1 MTSRKI
7 LRSQPSTVQDAVSGM
22 SISIRLPQH
31 EQQGEGIRNDVV
43 RPPSNGV
50 GRARACCMTQ
60 TINWT
65 NESVLRF
72 AGQADPVAKVEETAR
87 ACVLKALDAGWSG
100 PPFNPLFLADQ
111 LRIPVE
117 ANSQVRDARAVPDNG
132 GVRIQ
137 FNPTQPRERVR
148 FSIAHEVAHALF
160 PDVTE
165 AVRNRG
171 GDRGPDD
178 WQLEMLCNI
187 AAAEFIMPVGSMALR
202 EHAPPIETL
211 MAERRKFDV
220 SAEAFLIRVAK
231 VVSEPL
237 LVAFASP
244 RDGGGRRYRVDY
256 AVPSRGWELE
266 YGGLVPPADTLMAE
280 CTAIGHTSHGTES
293 WQPFGDVN
301 LQCVGIPGYP
311 GSSLPRVACIIRPC
325 RPVPHDAR
333 HLLQHVHG
341 DVLWPQG
348 GGPRIVCMMVNDA
361 ARRWG
366 GGIARGAATRFP
378 GAEAA
383 FGEWLSDLP
392 RDQRLGLVHFAPSS
406 GGVVLA
412 SLVAQHGYGPS
423 EKPRIRYAALGRCL
437 DSVGDEALANG
448 ASVHMPRLGTGGA
461 GGDWQVVEQM
471 VNDSLVARG
480 VTTIVYEPP
489 PRRAGAEAD
498 LFA

>member
-1 MTSRKI
+1 
-7 LRSQPSTVQDAVSGM
+7 
-22 SISIRLPQH
+22 
-31 EQQGEGIRNDVV
+31 
-43 RPPSNGV
+43 
-50 GRARACCMTQ
+50 MTQ
-60 TINWT
+60 AINWT
-65 NESVLRF
+65 NLSVLRF
-72 AGQADPVAKVEETAR
+72 AGNEDPVAKVEQTAR
-87 ACVLKALDAGWSG
+87 TCVLKALDAGWSG

-117 ANSQVRDARAVPDNG
+117 ANAQVRDARAVPDNG

-202 EHAPPIETL
+202 EQAPPIETL

-237 LVAFASP
+237 LVVFASP

-256 AVPSRGWELE
+256 AIPSRGWELASS
-266 YGGLVPPADTLMAE
+266 GLVPPAETLMAD
-280 CTAIGHTSHGTES
+280 CTAIGHTAHGSEV
-293 WQPFGDVN
+293 WEPLGDVV

-311 GSSLPRVACIIRPC
+311 GSSLPRVACIVRP
-325 RPVPHDAR
+325 RHSTPHDAR
-333 HLLQHVHG
+333 PLLQHVHG
-341 DVLWPQG
+341 DVLQPKG
-348 GGPRIVCMMVNDA
+348 GGRRIVCMMVNDA

-366 GGIARGAATRFP
+366 GGIARIAATRFP

-383 FGEWLSDLP
+383 FAEWLSSSP
-392 RDQRLGLVHFAPSS
+392 RDQRLGLVHFSPAS
-406 GGVVLA
+406 GGVTLA
-412 SLVAQHGYGPS
+412 SLVAQHGYGS
-423 EKPRIRYAALGRCL
+423 SDKPRIRYAALGRCL
-437 DSVGDEALANG
+437 DTVGDEALATE

-471 VNDSLVARG
+471 VNDALVARG
-480 VTTIVYEPP
+480 VRTIVYDPP

>member
-1 MTSRKI
+1 
-7 LRSQPSTVQDAVSGM
+7 
-22 SISIRLPQH
+22 
-31 EQQGEGIRNDVV
+31 
-43 RPPSNGV
+43 
-50 GRARACCMTQ
+50 MTQ
-60 TINWT
+60 TIDWT
-65 NESVLRF
+65 NKSVLRF
-72 AGQADPVAKVEETAR
+72 AGQEDPIAKVEQAAR

-165 AVRNRG
+165 SIRNRG
-171 GDRGPDD
+171 GDRSVDD

-187 AAAEFIMPVGSMALR
+187 AAAEFIMPVGSMPLR
-202 EHAPPIETL
+202 EQAPPIETL

-237 LVAFASP
+237 LVVFASP
-244 RDGGGRRYRVDY
+244 RDGGGASYRVDY
-256 AVPSRGWELE
+256 AIPSRGWEL
-266 YGGLVPPADTLMAE
+266 GSGRLVPPSNTLMAN
-280 CTAIGHTSHGTES
+280 CSAIGHSARGLES
-293 WQPFGDVN
+293 WEPLGDVN
-301 LQCVGIPGYP
+301 LECVGIPGYP
-311 GSSLPRVACIIRPC
+311 GSYLPRVACILRPC
-325 RPVPHDAR
+325 RAVPHDS
-333 HLLQHVHG
+333 HHPLQYVNG
-341 DVLWPQG
+341 DVLNPQG
-348 GGPRIVCMMVNDA
+348 KGLRIICMMVNDA

-366 GGIARGAATRFP
+366 GGIARIAATRFP
-378 GAEAA
+378 EAEAA
-383 FGEWLSDLP
+383 FTEWLNVLP
-392 RDQRLGLVHFAPSS
+392 REKRLGRVHFANVRPDLK
-406 GGVVLA
+406 VA

-423 EKPRIRYAALGRCL
+423 DKPRIRYAALGRCL
-437 DSVGDEALANG
+437 DEVGDEALANG
-448 ASVHMPRLGTGGA
+448 ASVHLPRLGTGGA

-471 VNDSLVARG
+471 VNDALVARG
-480 VTTIVYEPP
+480 IMAVVYDPP
-489 PRRAGAEAD
+489 PRRAGAEAE